1 MSSNPPYIIT
11 IDGTSS
17 SGKSTISRL
26 LAKKLNFKLLDSG
39 KLYRSVGY
47 IACDIYES
55 IDIIKDYSELV
66 SKISLKPN
74 NVSHEYEVHYK
85 NKIIDSLLYNENIG
99 IAASIISKVPE
110 VRRSMYD
117 LQHSCVKG
125 NGLIAN
131 GRDMGSEVFTDA
143 RLKIY
148 ITADIDIRARRRYEE
163 LINKGDIVQY
173 QDIYNSL
180 KKRDDSDMNRD
191 ISPLK
196 VPDNA
201 HILDTS
207 NLKPNAIVDKIL
219 NLYTITS
226 IN

>member
-1 MSSNPPYIIT
+1 MSPNPTYIIT

-110 VRRSMYD
+110 VRNSMYD

>member
-1 MSSNPPYIIT
+1 MKCNPTYIIT

-39 KLYRSVGY
+39 KLYRSAGY
-47 IACDIYES
+47 IACDMYDS
-55 IDIIKDYSELV
+55 LDTVKDYPGLV

-74 NVSHEYEVHYK
+74 IISHEYEVYYK

-99 IAASIISKVPE
+99 LAASIVSKVPQ
-110 VRRSMYD
+110 VRESMYN
-117 LQHSCVKG
+117 LQHSCVQG

-131 GRDMGSEVFTDA
+131 GRDMGTEVFKDA
-143 RLKIY
+143 QLKIY
-148 ITADIDIRARRRYEE
+148 ITAEINIRARRRFEE
-163 LINKGDIVQY
+163 LLDKGDDVLY

-180 KKRDDSDMNRD
+180 KKRDDSDINRD

-196 VPDNA
+196 IPKNA

-207 NLKPNAIVDKIL
+207 HLKPDAIVDKIL
-219 NLYTITS
+219 NLYTIT
-226 IN
+226 NN

>member
-110 VRRSMYD
+110 VRKSMYD

-219 NLYTITS
+219 NLYTIT
-226 IN
+226 NN

>member
-110 VRRSMYD
+110 VRKSMYD

-131 GRDMGSEVFTDA
+131 GRDMGSEVFTEA

>member
-47 IACDIYES
+47 IACDLYES

-110 VRRSMYD
+110 VRKSMYD

-148 ITADIDIRARRRYEE
+148 ITADINIRARRRYEE

>member
-1 MSSNPPYIIT
+1 
-11 IDGTSS
+11 
-17 SGKSTISRL
+17 
-26 LAKKLNFKLLDSG
+26 
-39 KLYRSVGY
+39 
-47 IACDIYES
+47 
-55 IDIIKDYSELV
+55 
-66 SKISLKPN
+66 
-74 NVSHEYEVHYK
+74 
-85 NKIIDSLLYNENIG
+85 
-99 IAASIISKVPE
+99 
-110 VRRSMYD
+110 MYD

>member
-1 MSSNPPYIIT
+1 MNSNPPYIIT

-110 VRRSMYD
+110 VRKSMYD

-148 ITADIDIRARRRYEE
+148 ITADVDIRARRRYEE
-163 LINKGDIVQY
+163 LINKGDVVEY

>member
-99 IAASIISKVPE
+99 IAASIVSKVPE
-110 VRRSMYD
+110 VRKSMYD

-201 HILDTS
+201 YILDTS

>member
-39 KLYRSVGY
+39 KLYRSAGY

-66 SKISLKPN
+66 SKISLKAN
-74 NVSHEYEVHYK
+74 NVSHEYEVYYK

-99 IAASIISKVPE
+99 IAASIVSKVPE
-110 VRRSMYD
+110 VRKSMYD

>member
-110 VRRSMYD
+110 VRKSMSD

-163 LINKGDIVQY
+163 LINKGDVVEY

>member
-1 MSSNPPYIIT
+1 MSSNLPYIIT

-39 KLYRSVGY
+39 KLYRAVGY

-74 NVSHEYEVHYK
+74 NVSHEYEVYYE

-110 VRRSMYD
+110 VRKSMSD

-131 GRDMGSEVFTDA
+131 GRDMGSEVFRDA
-143 RLKIY
+143 QLKIY

-173 QDIYNSL
+173 QDIYNSI

>member
-99 IAASIISKVPE
+99 TAASIISKVPE
-110 VRRSMYD
+110 VRKSMYD

-148 ITADIDIRARRRYEE
+148 ITADVDIRARRRYEE
-163 LINKGDIVQY
+163 LINKGDVVEY

>member
-110 VRRSMYD
+110 VRKSMYD

>member
-1 MSSNPPYIIT
+1 MSSNSTYIIT

-26 LAKKLNFKLLDSG
+26 LARKLNFKLLDSG

-47 IACDIYES
+47 IACDIYKS
-55 IDIIKDYSELV
+55 IKVIKDYCGLV

-74 NVSHEYEVHYK
+74 NVSHEYEVYYK
-85 NKIIDSLLYNENIG
+85 NKKIDSHLYNENIG
-99 IAASIISKVPE
+99 IAASIVSKVPD
-110 VRRSMYD
+110 VRKSMYD
-117 LQHSCVKG
+117 LQHSCVVG

-131 GRDMGSEVFTDA
+131 GRDMGSEVFKDA
-143 RLKIY
+143 QLKIY
-148 ITADIDIRARRRYEE
+148 ITADIDIRAKRRFEE
-163 LINKGDIVQY
+163 LITKGDIVEY
-173 QDIYNSL
+173 ENIYDSL

-207 NLKPNAIVDKIL
+207 HLKPDAIVDKIL

-226 IN
+226 N

>member
-1 MSSNPPYIIT
+1 MSSNSSYIIT

-66 SKISLKPN
+66 SKISLKAN
-74 NVSHEYEVHYK
+74 NISHEYEVYYK

-110 VRRSMYD
+110 VRNSMYD

-163 LINKGDIVQY
+163 LTNKGDIVQY

>member
-1 MSSNPPYIIT
+1 MSSNSPYIIT

-99 IAASIISKVPE
+99 IAASIVSKVPE
-110 VRRSMYD
+110 VRKSMYD

>member
-26 LAKKLNFKLLDSG
+26 LANKLNFKLLDSG

-99 IAASIISKVPE
+99 IVASIVSKVPE
-110 VRRSMYD
+110 VRKSMYD

-173 QDIYNSL
+173 QDIYNSI

>member
-1 MSSNPPYIIT
+1 MSSNTPYIIT

-99 IAASIISKVPE
+99 IAASIVSKVPE
-110 VRRSMYD
+110 VRKSMYD

>member
-47 IACDIYES
+47 IACDLYES

-110 VRRSMYD
+110 VRKSMYD

-125 NGLIAN
+125 DGLIAN
-131 GRDMGSEVFTDA
+131 GRDMGSEVFMDA

>member
-1 MSSNPPYIIT
+1 MKFNPTYIIT

-39 KLYRSVGY
+39 KLYRSAGY
-47 IACDIYES
+47 VAYDMYKS
-55 IDIIKDYSELV
+55 IDSIQDYSELV

-110 VRRSMYD
+110 VRKSMYD

>member
-110 VRRSMYD
+110 VRKSMYD

-163 LINKGDIVQY
+163 LINKGDVVEY

-219 NLYTITS
+219 NLYTIT
-226 IN
+226 NN

>member
-26 LAKKLNFKLLDSG
+26 LANKLNFKLLDSG

-99 IAASIISKVPE
+99 IVASIVSKVPE
-110 VRRSMYD
+110 VRKSMYD

-201 HILDTS
+201 YILDTS

-219 NLYTITS
+219 NLYTIT
-226 IN
+226 NN

>member
-47 IACDIYES
+47 IACDLYES

-85 NKIIDSLLYNENIG
+85 NKIIESLLYNENIG

-110 VRRSMYD
+110 VRKSMYD

-207 NLKPNAIVDKIL
+207 YLKPDAIVDKIL

>member
-39 KLYRSVGY
+39 KLYRAVGY
-47 IACDIYES
+47 IACDLNES

-99 IAASIISKVPE
+99 IAASIVSKVPE
-110 VRRSMYD
+110 VRKSLYD

>member
-99 IAASIISKVPE
+99 IAASIVSKVPE
-110 VRRSMYD
+110 VRKSMFD

>member
-47 IACDIYES
+47 IACDLYES

-85 NKIIDSLLYNENIG
+85 NKIIESLLYNENIG
-99 IAASIISKVPE
+99 IAASIVSKVPE
-110 VRRSMYD
+110 VRKSMYD

-226 IN
+226 NN

>member
-1 MSSNPPYIIT
+1 MSSNTTYIIT

-39 KLYRSVGY
+39 KLYRAAGY
-47 IACDIYES
+47 IACDKYDS
-55 IDIIKDYSELV
+55 IDRIRDYHELV
-66 SKISLKPN
+66 SKISLKSN
-74 NVSHEYEVHYK
+74 LSSHEYEVFYE
-85 NKIIDSLLYNENIG
+85 NKIIDPLLYNENIG
-99 IAASIISKVPE
+99 IAASIVSKVPA
-110 VRRSMYD
+110 VRESMYD

-131 GRDMGSEVFTDA
+131 GRDMGTEVFKDA
-143 RLKIY
+143 QLKIY
-148 ITADIDIRARRRYEE
+148 ITAEINIRARRRFEE
-163 LINKGDIVQY
+163 LVKKGEDVNY
-173 QDIYNSL
+173 QDIYDSL
-180 KKRDDSDMNRD
+180 KKRDESDMNRD

-196 VPDNA
+196 IPKNA

-207 NLKPNAIVDKIL
+207 CLKPDAIVDKIL
-219 NLYTITS
+219 NLYTITA

>member
-1 MSSNPPYIIT
+1 MSSNNTYIIT

-39 KLYRSVGY
+39 KLYRSAGY
-47 IACDIYES
+47 IACEIYES
-55 IDIIKDYSELV
+55 TDVIKDHSGLV

-74 NVSHEYEVHYK
+74 NISHEYEVYYE
-85 NKIIDSLLYNENIG
+85 NKIIDSFLYDENIG
-99 IAASIISKVPE
+99 LAASVVSKVPE
-110 VRRSMYD
+110 VRKSMYD
-117 LQHSCVKG
+117 LQHTCVKG

-131 GRDMGSEVFTDA
+131 GRDMGSEVFKDA
-143 RLKIY
+143 QLKIY
-148 ITADIDIRARRRYEE
+148 ITADIDIRARRRFEE
-163 LINKGDIVQY
+163 LINKGDSVEY
-173 QDIYNSL
+173 EDIYNSI

-207 NLKPNAIVDKIL
+207 HLKPDAIVDKIL
-219 NLYTITS
+219 NLYTIT
-226 IN
+226 NN

>member
-1 MSSNPPYIIT
+1 M
-11 IDGTSS
+11 
-17 SGKSTISRL
+17 
-26 LAKKLNFKLLDSG
+26 
-39 KLYRSVGY
+39 
-47 IACDIYES
+47 
-55 IDIIKDYSELV
+55 

-110 VRRSMYD
+110 VRKSMYD

-148 ITADIDIRARRRYEE
+148 ITADVDIRARRRYEE
-163 LINKGDIVQY
+163 LINKGDVVEY

-207 NLKPNAIVDKIL
+207 KLKPNAIVDKIL

>member
-47 IACDIYES
+47 IACDLYES

-99 IAASIISKVPE
+99 NAASIISKVPE
-110 VRRSMYD
+110 VRKSMYD

>member
-26 LAKKLNFKLLDSG
+26 LANKLNFKLLDSG

-110 VRRSMYD
+110 VRKSMYD

-163 LINKGDIVQY
+163 LINKGDVVEY

>member
-66 SKISLKPN
+66 SKISLKAN
-74 NVSHEYEVHYK
+74 NISHEYEVYYK

-110 VRRSMYD
+110 VRNSMYD

>member
-99 IAASIISKVPE
+99 TAASIISKVPE
-110 VRRSMYD
+110 VRKSMYD

-148 ITADIDIRARRRYEE
+148 ITADVDIRARRRYEE
-163 LINKGDIVQY
+163 LINKGDVVEY

-207 NLKPNAIVDKIL
+207 KLKPNAIVDKIL

>member
-1 MSSNPPYIIT
+1 MSSNNTYIIT

-39 KLYRSVGY
+39 KLYRSAGY
-47 IACDIYES
+47 IACEIYES

-74 NVSHEYEVHYK
+74 NISNEYEVYYE

-99 IAASIISKVPE
+99 LAASIVSKVPE
-110 VRRSMYD
+110 VRKSMYD
-117 LQHSCVKG
+117 LQHTCVKD

-131 GRDMGSEVFTDA
+131 GRDMGSEVFKDA
-143 RLKIY
+143 QLKIY
-148 ITADIDIRARRRYEE
+148 ITADIDIRARRRFEE
-163 LINKGDIVQY
+163 LINKGDIVEY
-173 QDIYNSL
+173 EDIYNSL

-196 VPDNA
+196 VPDYA

-207 NLKPNAIVDKIL
+207 HLKPDAIVDKIL
-219 NLYTITS
+219 NLYTIT
-226 IN
+226 NN

>member
-66 SKISLKPN
+66 SKISLKAN
-74 NVSHEYEVHYK
+74 NISHEYEVFYK

-110 VRRSMYD
+110 VRNSMYD

-163 LINKGDIVQY
+163 LTNKGDIVQY

-201 HILDTS
+201 YILDTS

-226 IN
+226 NN